1 MEVFNAHTEDF
12 QKGVVIPV
20 NKPLDWTSFDVV
32 KKIRYTLKYHRGIEK
47 IKIGHAGTLDPKA
60 TGLLLVCTGKATKH
74 ISEFQDMEKSY
85 LANIKL
91 GATTP
96 SFDTETEE
104 DEQFPV
110 DHITESDLISTLKS
124 FTGTIKQVPPEYSA
138 LKYKGKR
145 AYALA
150 RQGKHPELKARD
162 VYIKNIKL
170 TEFSKPFFSIYVT
183 CRKGTYLRSL
193 AKDIG
198 EKLNSGAY
206 LVGLTRT
213 QIGNYKLSDAYD
225 HKGIENILLK

>member
-74 ISEFQDMEKSY
+74 ISEFQDMEKTY
-85 LANIKL
+85 IANIKL

-96 SFDTETEE
+96 SFDTETNEN
-104 DEQFPV
+104 EQYPV
-110 DHITESDLISTLKS
+110 DHITKS
-124 FTGTIKQVPPEYSA
+124 ALDDVLGNFTGTINQIPPEYSA

-145 AYALA
+145 AYTLA
-150 RQGKHPELKARD
+150 REGKHPKLKSREI
-162 VYIKNIKL
+162 YIENIKL
-170 TEFSKPFFSIYVT
+170 TEFRKPFFSIYVT

-193 AKDIG
+193 ARDIG
-198 EKLNSGAY
+198 KELNSGAY
-206 LVGLTRT
+206 LVGLIRT
-213 QIGNYKLSDAYD
+213 QIGSYKLSDAYD
-225 HKGIENILLK
+225 QKIIENILIK